1 MFNASFRDRP
11 VYIQFSKHQELK
23 TAPGITPMGGAS
35 PNYGG
40 GSSPQSMTMVGVSAI
55 PHGQP
60 NSILRVII
68 ENMLYPITI
77 DVLHQIFAKYGDI
90 LKIVTFMKNSQFHAL
105 IQYPNEIIASTAK
118 AALDG
123 QNIYNGCCTLHIDY
137 SKLSTLTVKFNNEKT
152 RDFTRPELPSGEP
165 EPPPLP
171 DLSAYGTLYLAI
183 FNPSSSPLSLSFFSH
198 SGIHPALLQ
207 SPGMFH
213 PLPLIISL
221 FSFL

>member
-1 MFNASFRDRP
+1 MWPSPDWSVFL
-11 VYIQFSKHQELK
+11 YQ
-23 TAPGITPMGGAS
+23 PGITPMGGAS

-118 AALDG
+118 AV
-123 QNIYNGCCTLHIDY
+123 
-137 SKLSTLTVKFNNEKT
+137 S
-152 RDFTRPELPSGEP
+152 
-165 EPPPLP
+165 
-171 DLSAYGTLYLAI
+171 
-183 FNPSSSPLSLSFFSH
+183 
-198 SGIHPALLQ
+198 
-207 SPGMFH
+207 
-213 PLPLIISL
+213 
-221 FSFL
+221 